1 MKKREFVRNLALST
15 AGITLMSALPG
26 CSSSRQQG
34 GLPLNWAWLTAR
46 EESDDEWNTIFTRL
60 KKAKISGL
68 HLRAPADIYRRIIPQ
83 AEKHGIDIHAWIITL
98 NRAWDEEARKHPDWY
113 TVSRNGDS
121 CLDMRPYVDHYQWVC
136 PSKEEVCQYV
146 ENEVLSLMQI
156 KGLRGVHLD
165 YIRYVD
171 VILPVG
177 LWKKYNLVQ
186 DREYP
191 EFDFCYCDTCRKKFL
206 AESGIDIRSL
216 EDPTQSKEWRRYR
229 WDSVTRFVNRLAERV
244 RSDHPRKMLT
254 AAVFPYPEI
263 SRMICRQDWAEWNL
277 DAFFPMIYHSF
288 YNEEIPWIGSAVARG
303 VEDLKGRAPLYAG
316 LFVPALP
323 PDRLSEAVNVSMD
336 NGAAGICW
344 FNYESLSEEHHR
356 VLREIAV
363 R

>member
-1 MKKREFVRNLALST
+1 VKKREFVKNLTLST
-15 AGITLMSALPG
+15 AGMALIATLPA
-26 CSSSRQQG
+26 CTSSRKQG
-34 GLPLNWAWLTAR
+34 RLPRNWAWLTAR
-46 EESDDEWNTIFTRL
+46 DQSDDDWNTIFSRL
-60 KKAKISGL
+60 KEANISGL
-68 HLRAPADIYRRIIPQ
+68 HLRAPADTYRRIMPL
-83 AEKHGIDIHAWIITL
+83 ARKHGIDIHAWIITL
-98 NRAWDEEARKHPDWY
+98 NRAWDDEARKHPEWY

-121 CLDMRPYVDHYQWVC
+121 CLDVRPYVDHYQWVC
-136 PSKEEVCQYV
+136 PSREDVYRYV
-146 ENEVLSLMQI
+146 ENEVLSLLEI

-191 EFDFCYCDTCRKKFL
+191 EFDFCYCDTCREKFL
-206 AESGIDIRSL
+206 AESGIDIRTL
-216 EDPTQSKEWRRYR
+216 EDPTLSEEWRRYR

-244 RSDHPRKMLT
+244 HGDYPRKMLT

-263 SRMICRQDWAEWNL
+263 SRMICRQDWAQWNL

-288 YNEEIPWIGSAVARG
+288 YNEEIPWIGSSVARG
-303 VEDLKGRAPLYAG
+303 VEDLQGRAPLFAG

-323 PDRLSEAVNVSMD
+323 PGKLSEAVTVSME

-356 VLREIAV
+356 VLREIAG